1 MTEHRQLVNE
11 ELEQIRR
18 ASGGLL
24 RPEDV
29 VKFARNERTALHR
42 EFEWDDAKASAEYRL
57 EQARKV
63 IRVAVELL
71 PSPHA
76 DQEPIRAYV
85 SVASDRVQPGGGY
98 RSITDV
104 MTDDELRAEL
114 VNEALGEVKR
124 WRRKYE
130 RLRELVPIFR
140 AIDRVEAK
148 QETVPA

>member
-1 MTEHRQLVNE
+1 MTDHRQLVNE

-18 ASGGLL
+18 ANGGLL

-29 VKFARNERTALHR
+29 VKFARNKRTALHG

-104 MTDDELRAEL
+104 MTDDDLRAEL
-114 VNEALGEVKR
+114 VNDALGEVKR

-140 AIDRVEAK
+140 AIDKVEAK
-148 QETVPA
+148 QEAVPA

>member
-1 MTEHRQLVNE
+1 MTERRELIRA
-11 ELEQIRR
+11 ELEQIRN
-18 ASGGLL
+18 SHGGLL

-29 VKFARNERTALHR
+29 VKFARNKRSALHS

-57 EQARKV
+57 WQARNV
-63 IRVAVELL
+63 IRVAVTVL

-76 DQEPIRAYV
+76 DQEPVRAYV
-85 SVASDRVQPGGGY
+85 SVVSDRVQPGGGY
-98 RSITDV
+98 RSIVDV
-104 MTDDELRAEL
+104 MTDDEMRAEI

-140 AIDRVEAK
+140 AIDKVDAK
-148 QETVPA
+148 QEHAVA

>member
-1 MTEHRQLVNE
+1 MTERRQQINE

-18 ASGGLL
+18 ANGGLL
-24 RPEDV
+24 RPEEV
-29 VKFARNERTALHR
+29 VKFARNKRTALHQ

-71 PSPHA
+71 PSPHS
-76 DQEPIRAYV
+76 DQDPIRAYV
-85 SVASDRVQPGGGY
+85 SVVSDRVQPGGGY
-98 RSITDV
+98 RAIGDV
-104 MTDDELRAEL
+104 MTDDDLRTEL

-140 AIDRVEAK
+140 AIDKVEAK
-148 QETVPA
+148 QEAVPA

>member
-1 MTEHRQLVNE
+1 MTERRQQINE

-18 ASGGLL
+18 ANGGLL

-29 VKFARNERTALHR
+29 VKFARNKRTALHE

-85 SVASDRVQPGGGY
+85 SVVSDRVQPGGGY
-98 RSITDV
+98 RAIGDV
-104 MTDDELRAEL
+104 MTDDDLRTEL

-140 AIDRVEAK
+140 AIDKVEAK
-148 QETVPA
+148 QEAVPA

>member
-1 MTEHRQLVNE
+1 MNERRQQINE

-18 ASGGLL
+18 ANGGLL
-24 RPEDV
+24 RPEEV
-29 VKFARNERTALHR
+29 VKFARNKRTALHQ

-76 DQEPIRAYV
+76 DQDPIRAYV
-85 SVASDRVQPGGGY
+85 SVVSDRVQPGGGY
-98 RSITDV
+98 RAIGDV
-104 MTDDELRAEL
+104 MTDDDLRAEL

-130 RLRELVPIFR
+130 RLLELVAIFR
-140 AIDRVEAK
+140 AIDKVEAK
-148 QETVPA
+148 QEAVPA

>member
-1 MTEHRQLVNE
+1 MTERRQQINE

-18 ASGGLL
+18 ANGGLL

-29 VKFARNERTALHR
+29 VKFARNTRTALHQ

-85 SVASDRVQPGGGY
+85 SVVSDRVQPGGGY
-98 RSITDV
+98 RAIGEV
-104 MTDDELRAEL
+104 MTDDDLRAEL

-140 AIDRVEAK
+140 AIDKVEAK
-148 QETVPA
+148 QEAVPV